1 MDLNIKRSWLTCN
14 FACSNQITKAGDLTA
29 SREKS
34 EISAQ
39 GGTDMSY
46 QKSHQQDPE
55 KTTGEYIFSQSLH
68 MYRESSKE
76 DEPKTILDAYT
87 TNLQTPQSEQGKKCI
102 VYQ

>member
-1 MDLNIKRSWLTCN
+1 
-14 FACSNQITKAGDLTA
+14 
-29 SREKS
+29 
-34 EISAQ
+34 
-39 GGTDMSY
+39 MSY
-46 QKSHQQDPE
+46 QKSHQQDPEKTPLINEFQDPE

-87 TNLQTPQSEQGKKCI
+87 TTLQTPQSEQGKKCI